1 MATCIKYF
9 LNDPQ
14 ELFNKGTEITT
25 DEALVLTPLQQQNE
39 AYLMIYNSTTGIYTL
54 INYVMHAADSYER
67 SSQDLHSKN
76 TSILTAASCKLLFF
90 SKKVSILTGKLHNRI
105 WRLSLYYL
113 DTEAQLATL
122 KHISHLTLSIPD
134 SFLDF
139 ENSFVIPY
147 KDDTIIIVS
156 IVNYCM
162 YFHVISKGIYGK
174 KLASTN
180 VSISQLNIRAAPA
193 KFKIQSCIMLSNNIY
208 CSLWQQGVGVRI
220 CQFNTWITQQ
230 QQRITLSVRLASIW
244 QINDNPTL
252 QSCNCF
258 LSVHKR
264 EIVIIC
270 CSTTKT
276 KSILEIKRLNF
287 DAKVVF
293 ASESRFAFPYM
304 VKIETASVIPQ
315 SENLV
320 VTVTY
325 QDRKTDKY
333 YIKTLNMLLY
343 ICTESINTDNA

>member
-1 MATCIKYF
+1 MLCMQLI
-9 LNDPQ
+9 
-14 ELFNKGTEITT
+14 
-25 DEALVLTPLQQQNE
+25 
-39 AYLMIYNSTTGIYTL
+39 LMN
-54 INYVMHAADSYER
+54 VVVR
-67 SSQDLHSKN
+67 F
-76 TSILTAASCKLLFF
+76 SILSIHVFLPLLLVSCF
-90 SKKVSILTGKLHNRI
+90 SLVRKVSILTGKLHNRI

-113 DTEAQLATL
+113 DTEPQLATL
-122 KHISHLTLSIPD
+122 KHISHLTLSLPELL
-134 SFLDF
+134 LDF

-147 KDDTIIIVS
+147 KYDTIIIISV
-156 IVNYCM
+156 VNYSM
-162 YFHVISKGIYGK
+162 HFHVISKGIYGK
-174 KLASTN
+174 KSASTN
-180 VSISQLNIRAAPA
+180 VSISQLNIHAAPA
-193 KFKIQSCIMLSNNIY
+193 KFKIQSCAMLSNNIY

-220 CQFNTWITQQ
+220 CQFNIWINQQ
-230 QQRITLSVRLASIW
+230 QQKITLSVQLATIW

-293 ASESRFAFPYM
+293 LSESSFAFPYV

-343 ICTESINTDNA
+343 ICNQSLSTQTTPDSVAKPDS